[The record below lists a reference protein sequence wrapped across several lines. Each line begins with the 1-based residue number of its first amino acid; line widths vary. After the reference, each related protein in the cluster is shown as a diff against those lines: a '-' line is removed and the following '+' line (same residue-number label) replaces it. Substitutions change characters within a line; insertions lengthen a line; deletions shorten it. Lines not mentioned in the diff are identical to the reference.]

1 MSSRLRRMLL
11 VNTRT
16 SGNDT
21 SASINEVDPRGGASI
36 TGENAVG
43 KTTTL
48 ELFPLFFGT
57 LPSQIT
63 ETVGGREPMLKFVL
77 AMPYSAIVFEY
88 QCGDDEAHD
97 LRCAVLRRTDND
109 HRPVYRFINGG
120 FREEAFLRSD
130 EQGRQLFCDDK
141 QMVDAYFAMGVDC
154 SRQLDIAEYRAVIL
168 GTEARTQDAKAL
180 RRMSVVYGFGTRLT
194 NLDRLIAAVAKER
207 LDFKDFVR
215 LAISIVQERLNTHG
229 DAPSRQK
236 VTLRQ
241 SKDQIAR
248 WLRDRSAL
256 EVAFGMVKDVSLL
269 REGLEQH
276 NKAEMAFRAVRLE
289 VAPALKL
296 RRERLAAAQ
305 DSLKQARSDL
315 NTHNVQSQQTLE
327 TLRTAVQVTA
337 NHKDACDNKVRE
349 EDARRGALH
358 LSEVQEWARALDRL
372 DQMQVELQGLDS
384 SAEAMSGKST
394 DIEVRF
400 TNLVNDAR
408 NAARN
413 AASRLRASK
422 EDIRSRA
429 ADEADA
435 LRTASKAQEDGL
447 TAEFAAIEAD
457 LTPQIDDLVEDKAKL
472 EAQIDAAQPSRAASD
487 AQTAAR
493 ALVRAADQRLLAATS
508 ALASARSA
516 WERAVREQGDA
527 DGVVERAEQRI
538 KSAQSDVAE
547 AQSRLNPADGT
558 LLSAF
563 RSHPDEAWKA
573 DLAKILDPALL
584 SRTDLS
590 PTHNPNADPGTA
602 FGWRMDTTT
611 ISQPIWSDDAQ
622 LRQALAQAE
631 STLAAARGRLVEDK
645 ELLQRAAESVRN
657 KKTSLD
663 EAEAEHSVAV
673 SRQDSARKQEAD
685 ADEQCRLEVTE
696 LKRNGA
702 QRVQELTDQL
712 RELRSQLIHGAS
724 RLRTARSEVAAS
736 FDEKLRQHR
745 EALKQAID
753 SIEQEARD
761 TEAKGETSVKSL
773 EADRDA
779 SLKAAGV
786 DPVRLAEIRKQ
797 ANDLRNEIS
806 VIYARRPT
814 VDLWRQWISEGGD
827 QILVKLKVTASNAQ
841 SEHQKAQAAY
851 TECEAKAKREL
862 ERLTKEVEKLESLER
877 KLIEEI
883 SVVKGMLDEYGLS
896 EVTLRDVD
904 PEQSLEDL
912 RARLNRARALVED
925 SEVLIRRRHAPI
937 RDQLTGQ
944 SSSVADYVQ
953 RSLDALPGEMSL
965 VGKAAEL
972 CTIYDGLKRQV
983 LPNVINDVTTI
994 LNQVR
999 QFRGVITRFES
1010 EVNHFNKELQR
1021 GLNVAQF
1028 HRIESLKVAIVSN
1041 FAELSL
1047 MREIDEIDKV
1057 ARAHETSLA
1066 VNDRAQLPDAQTASA
1081 LTKFLQLLRQDST
1094 VELDLA
1100 AHVDLKGSVTVNG
1113 QTRHFSRPADLE
1125 HISSTGINA
1134 IILIS
1139 LLVGMLNMIRGDND
1153 IYIPWISDEVGK
1165 FDPGN
1170 FKGLMD
1176 TLRENRIDPVTA
1188 SPTLTHAEFRHFARR
1203 YVFKDRGSIGMFAPQ
1218 ARSGKRAQAQ
1228 PQRQGVE
1235 TSSGAAHEA

>member
-141 QMVDAYFAMGVDC
+141 QMVDAYFALGVEC

-215 LAISIVQERLNTHG
+215 LAITIVQERLNTHG
-229 DAPSRQK
+229 DSPSRQK

-256 EVAFGMVKDVSLL
+256 EVAFGMVKDVGLL

-305 DSLKQARSDL
+305 DVLKQARSDL

-327 TLRTAVQVTA
+327 TLRTAVQVEA

-408 NAARN
+408 NAARD

-422 EDIRSRA
+422 EDVRSRSA
-429 ADEADA
+429 GEAEA
-435 LRTASKAQEDGL
+435 FRTASKEQEDDL
-447 TAEFAAIEAD
+447 VAEFAAIED
-457 LTPQIDDLVEDKAKL
+457 GIKPQINDLVEGKAKL
-472 EAQIDAAQPSRAASD
+472 EAQIETAQPGRAASD

-493 ALVRAADQRLLAATS
+493 ALVRAADQRLLEATRV
-508 ALASARSA
+508 LASSRSE

-527 DGVVERAEQRI
+527 DSVVERSEQRV
-538 KSAQSDVAE
+538 KGAQAEVVE

-558 LLSAF
+558 LLSAL
-563 RSHPDEAWKA
+563 RSHPDEVWKA

-584 SRTDLS
+584 SRIDLS
-590 PTHNPNADPGTA
+590 PAHNPNADTGTA
-602 FGWRMDTTT
+602 FGWQIDTTA
-611 ISQPIWSDDAQ
+611 IPQPIWSDDAQ
-622 LRQALAQAE
+622 LRQALVQAE
-631 STLAAARGRLVEDK
+631 STLAAARDRFVEDK
-645 ELLQRAAESVRN
+645 ELLRRAAESARL
-657 KKTSLD
+657 KKKLLD
-663 EAEAEHSVAV
+663 EAEAEHSIA
-673 SRQDSARKQEAD
+673 KTHQERALKGEAE
-685 ADEQCRLEVTE
+685 ADEQCRNEVAE

-702 QRVQELTDQL
+702 ERARKLGE
-712 RELRSQLIHGAS
+712 ELRDLRRQLTEGENRLKLS
-724 RLRTARSEVAAS
+724 RRKLAESLA
-736 FDEKLRQHR
+736 EKLRLHNT
-745 EALKQAID
+745 ALDRAID
-753 SIEQEARD
+753 SVEQEARD
-761 TEAKGETSVKSL
+761 AEAKGETSVRSL

-797 ANDLRNEIS
+797 ANDLRIEIRT
-806 VIYARRPT
+806 ITARRPT
-814 VDLWRQWISEGGD
+814 VDLWRQWLAEGGD
-827 QILVKLKVTASNAQ
+827 QILVKLKAAASNAH

-851 TECEAKAKREL
+851 TDCEAKAKREL

-912 RARLNRARALVED
+912 RARLNRARVQVED
-925 SEVLIRRRHAPI
+925 SEALIRRRHAPI

-953 RSLDALPGEMSL
+953 RSLDALPGDMSL

-999 QFRGVITRFES
+999 QFRGLITRFEN
-1010 EVNHFNKELQR
+1010 EVKHFNKELQR

-1041 FAELSL
+1041 FGELSL

-1066 VNDRAQLPDAQTASA
+1066 VNDRAQLPDAHTASA

-1113 QTRHFSRPADLE
+1113 QTRYFSRPADLE

-1218 ARSGKRAQAQ
+1218 AKSGKRAQAQ

>member
-1 MSSRLRRMLL
+1 MLL

-16 SGNDT
+16 SGNFT
-21 SASINEVDPRGGASI
+21 SASINEIDPRGGASI

-63 ETVGGREPMLKFVL
+63 EAVGGREPMLKFVL
-77 AMPYSAIVFEY
+77 PMPYSAIVYEY
-88 QCGDDEAHD
+88 QCGADEAHD
-97 LRCAVLRRTDND
+97 LRCTVLRRTDND

-130 EQGRQLFCDDK
+130 EQGRQIFCDDK
-141 QMVDAYFAMGVDC
+141 QMVDAYFSMGVEC

-215 LAISIVQERLNTHG
+215 LAITIVQERLNTHG

-241 SKDQIAR
+241 SKDQITR

-256 EVAFGMVKDVSLL
+256 DLAFGMAKDVGLL
-269 REGLEQH
+269 RDGLEQH
-276 NKAEMAFRAVRLE
+276 NQAEMAFRAVRLE

-305 DSLKQARSDL
+305 DSLKQARSDM
-315 NTHNVQSQQTLE
+315 NAHNVQSQQTLE
-327 TLRTAVQVTA
+327 TLQADVERAA
-337 NHKDACDNKVRE
+337 NHKDACANKVRE

-372 DQMQVELQGLDS
+372 DQMQVTLQGLDS
-384 SAEAMSGKST
+384 SAEAMSGKSA

-408 NAARN
+408 HAARD

-422 EDIRSRA
+422 DDIRSRA
-429 ADEADA
+429 KDAEDA
-435 LRTASKAQEDGL
+435 LRKASKVQEEGL

-457 LTPQIDDLVEDKAKL
+457 LKLQIDHLVEGKAKL
-472 EAQIDAAQPSRAASD
+472 DAQIEAAQPSRTASD
-487 AQTAAR
+487 AQADAR
-493 ALVRAADQRLLAATS
+493 VLVRAADQRLLEATDT
-508 ALASARSA
+508 LARARSA

-538 KSAQSDVAE
+538 KGAQSDVVE

-558 LLSAF
+558 LLSAL

-573 DLAKILDPALL
+573 DLAKILDPSLL

-590 PTHNPNADPGTA
+590 PTHHPNADPGTA
-602 FGWRMDTTT
+602 FGWQMGTTA

-645 ELLQRAAESVRN
+645 ELLQQAAENARK

-663 EAEAEHSVAV
+663 EAQAEHSIAV

-685 ADEQCRLEVTE
+685 ADEQCRIEVAE
-696 LKRNGA
+696 LKRNGT
-702 QRVQELTDQL
+702 QRAQELADQL
-712 RELRSQLIHGAS
+712 RELRSQLTNGAS
-724 RLRTARSEVAAS
+724 QLRTARSEVAAS
-736 FDEKLRQHR
+736 LDEELRQHR
-745 EALKQAID
+745 DAMNQAID

-761 TEAKGETSVKSL
+761 AEAKGETSVKSL

-779 SLKAAGV
+779 SLNAAGV

-797 ANDLRNEIS
+797 ANDLRNEIRT
-806 VIYARRPT
+806 ITARRPT
-814 VDLWRQWISEGGD
+814 VDLWRQWLNEGGD
-827 QILVKLKVTASNAQ
+827 QILVKLNSTASSAQ
-841 SEHQKAQAAY
+841 SEHQKARTAY

-862 ERLTKEVEKLESLER
+862 ERLTQEVEKLESLER

-883 SVVKGMLDEYGLS
+883 SVVKGMLDECGLS
-896 EVTLRDVD
+896 EVTWRDVD

-912 RARLNRARALVED
+912 RARLNRARSQVEG
-925 SEVLIRRRHAPI
+925 SEALIRRRHAPI

-944 SSSVADYVQ
+944 TSSVADYVQ

-972 CTIYDGLKRQV
+972 CAIYDGLKRQV

-1057 ARAHETSLA
+1057 ARAHETSSA

-1218 ARSGKRAQAQ
+1218 ARSGKRAHAE
-1228 PQRQGVE
+1228 PQHQGVE
-1235 TSSGAAHEA
+1235 MSSGVAHEA